1 MGFLAP
7 WFLAGVA
14 AVGLPIW
21 IHLLKRHKTDPR
33 LFPSLMLFEKREV
46 SSVKHRRL
54 EYLLLFALRVAM
66 LILLALLFAN
76 PFIRRT
82 VAASEG
88 NKLTVVAVDRSFSMR
103 AGDRLARAKDEARSV
118 LSNIKP
124 GAQAQVIALGGQV
137 QTLTQPTADVAEL
150 RAAVASIEPGDS
162 RASFGEL
169 ARYARTLSESVKLPI
184 DLHLASDLQ
193 RSAMPPG
200 FADMRLNPGTTL
212 VLHQIGQPAP
222 NWAVENV
229 IVPRRVYD
237 PKKVRVQATI
247 ANFGGQTE
255 QTPHAALWPFRWS
268 MRAVAYAADQAHES
282 RAISKRVVSLLLNG
296 KVLQTKTADVP
307 ENGRAQVEFLGLEAP
322 YGFSRGEVRIDS
334 ADVLPADD
342 RFPFSVERID
352 PRKVLFIDD
361 GRGGN
366 ALLYFR
372 AALDASPDAAFQ
384 LEALHAEQ
392 AANLP
397 LTNYAFVVLSNL
409 GSLPLGFEDS
419 LKRYV
424 SAGGSVLVVLGSA
437 SAAMQRVPVLDEP
450 IQTSSYAGREAG
462 RFLTVADIDVGHPA
476 LRSVERFTGVKFY
489 QAIRVAPAKSHVL
502 AKLND
507 DTPLVLERQIGE
519 GKALVFASTF
529 DNSANDLPLH
539 ASWVPFVQ
547 QTAAYLAGGGGTEQP
562 ANLTVDAYVELRTA
576 DSKGAAEVL
585 GPDGNRLLSLEEAA
599 TAKNFAARSEGFFEL
614 KAANGRHSLLAVH
627 ADRRESDLALM
638 PKETQ
643 DLWKATGQSDQSS
656 QDAST
661 LGDQGDKRPWGLWP
675 ILLLLLLGIAVA
687 ESVVADRYLR
697 PPSEDPRKEAA

>member
-21 IHLLKRHKTDPR
+21 IHLLKRHKTDPQ

-54 EYLLLFALRVAM
+54 EYLLLFALRVAL

-76 PFIRRT
+76 PFIRRAVT
-82 VAASEG
+82 PAEG
-88 NKLTVVAVDRSFSMR
+88 NKLTVIAVDHSFSMR
-103 AGDRLARAKDEARSV
+103 AGDRIARAKEEALNV
-118 LSNIKP
+118 LANVKP

-137 QTLTQPTADVAEL
+137 QTLTQPTSDTAEL
-150 RAAVASIEPGDS
+150 RAAIASIVPGDG

-169 ARYARTLSESVKLPI
+169 ARYARTLSESVKMPVE
-184 DLHLASDLQ
+184 LHLASDLQ

-200 FADMRLNPGTTL
+200 FSDMRLNPGTAL

-222 NWAVENV
+222 NWTVENV
-229 IVPRRVYD
+229 IAPRRVYD
-237 PKKVRVQATI
+237 PKKVRIQATI
-247 ANFGGQTE
+247 ASFGGQTE
-255 QTPHAALWPFRWS
+255 QSPHAARWQ
-268 MRAVAYAADQAHES
+268 MNGVVYAADQPHDA
-282 RAISKRVVSLLLNG
+282 RAMSKRVVSLMLNG
-296 KVLQTKTADVP
+296 KVLQTKTVDVP

-342 RFPFSVERID
+342 QFPFSVERID
-352 PRKVLFIDD
+352 PRKVLFLDD

-372 AALDASPDAAFQ
+372 AALDSSPDAAFQ
-384 LEALHAEQ
+384 LESLHAEQ

-397 LTNYAFVVLSNL
+397 LTNYAFIVLSNL
-409 GSLPLGFEDS
+409 GSLPPGFEDS
-419 LKRYV
+419 LTRYV
-424 SAGGSVLVVLGSA
+424 NGGGSVLVVLGAA
-437 SAAMQRVPVLDEP
+437 SAAMQHVPVLDEP
-450 IQTSSYAGREAG
+450 IQTSSYAGREG
-462 RFLTVADIDVGHPA
+462 ERFLTIADIDVGHPA
-476 LRSVERFTGVKFY
+476 LRSVERFAGVKFY
-489 QAIRVAPAKSHVL
+489 QAIRVAPSKSHVL
-502 AKLND
+502 AKLSD
-507 DTPLVLERQIGE
+507 DTPLVLERQLGE

-529 DNSANDLPLH
+529 DNLLNDLPLH

-547 QTAAYLAGGGGTEQP
+547 QTATYLSGGGTEQP
-562 ANLTVDAYVELRTA
+562 ANLTVDSYVELRAA
-576 DSKGAAEVL
+576 DGKGAAEVL
-585 GPDGNRLLSLEEAA
+585 GPDGKRLLSLEEAA
-599 TAKNFAARSEGFFEL
+599 SAKNFAVRNEGFFEL
-614 KAANGRHSLLAVH
+614 KTANGRHNLLAVH

-643 DLWKATGQSDQSS
+643 DLWKATGQSDETS
-656 QDAST
+656 QGAST
-661 LGDQGDKRPWGLWP
+661 LGDQGNTRPWGLWP
-675 ILLLLLLGIAVA
+675 ILLLVLLGIAVA

-697 PPSEDPRKEAA
+697 PPSDEQRKEAA